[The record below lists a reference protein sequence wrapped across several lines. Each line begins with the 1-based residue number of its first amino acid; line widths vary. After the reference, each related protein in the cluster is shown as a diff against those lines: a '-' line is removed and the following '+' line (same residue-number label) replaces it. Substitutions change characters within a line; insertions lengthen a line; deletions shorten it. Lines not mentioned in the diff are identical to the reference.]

1 MTAMHKIDI
10 QTGFIGPTL
19 LLRKGTK
26 KKKKKTL
33 IFLSWKGV
41 KSRREEKKRD

>member
-1 MTAMHKIDI
+1 MTTMHKIDI

-26 KKKKKTL
+26 KN
-33 IFLSWKGV
+33 
-41 KSRREEKKRD
+41 EH